1 MEWDDLR
8 TVLALR
14 RAGSLSGAARAL
26 GVSHSTVLRRL
37 QALEAKLGVK
47 LFEKRREG
55 LLPRPAGEEMAALG
69 EAMEEQVLGL
79 ERRLM
84 GRDLRPRGSVRVTTA
99 DDLLQGLVA
108 PLLPR
113 FHETYPEIELEVVA
127 SNARLNLTK
136 RDADIAVRPTAEPP
150 ETLIGR
156 RIGPLR
162 FALYAATAYLD
173 RIGLDRRG
181 PERDVDPAAHVWCGY
196 DEALSHI
203 GPARWLQAH
212 LAGRPAKFRGSS
224 VLAVTALV
232 RAGAGIGPI
241 PCYLGDQD
249 PDLERLGP
257 PIPVGDSELW
267 VLTHRDLKAV
277 ARVRAV
283 SDFLAR
289 GLGARRKLLAGEAP
303 RRTPAEPA

>member
-84 GRDLRPRGSVRVTTA
+84 GRDLRPSGSVRITTA
-99 DDLLQGLVA
+99 EDLLQGLVA

-113 FHETYPEIELEVVA
+113 LRETYPEIDLEIVA

-156 RIGPLR
+156 RIGPVR

-173 RIGLDRRG
+173 GTGPGRG
-181 PERDVDPAAHVWCGY
+181 IEPADHVWCGY
-196 DEALSHI
+196 DESLSHI
-203 GPARWLQAH
+203 GPARWLEAH
-212 LAGRPAKFRGSS
+212 LEGRPAKFRGSS

-241 PCYLGDQD
+241 PCYVGDQD

-289 GLGARRKLLAGEAP
+289 GLGAKRKLLAGEAP
-303 RRTPAEPA
+303 RRTSAEPA